1 MTDRK
6 ARSHPLLAAL
16 LTSSLALG
24 LAGCGDD
31 GDGDTS
37 GSEASASEPAE
48 ETTTAPTEPTAEDS
62 EAAELTGEEAEVGDT
77 VATVF
82 DSSVPFEDKV
92 DLLEDG
98 ESHQADHEGYVTV
111 ADGVG
116 GITVEA
122 TSVEIEGDTASV
134 IYRVLFAGTETYS
147 GLSLEVTRVDDAW
160 MVPTT
165 SFCGFLAA
173 AQTPCSEAS

>member
-6 ARSHPLLAAL
+6 ARSHPLIAAL

-31 GDGDTS
+31 GDGD
-37 GSEASASEPAE
+37 ASASEPAE
-48 ETTTAPTEPTAEDS
+48 ETTTAPTETTAEDS
-62 EAAELTGEEAEVGDT
+62 EAAEIGDT

-122 TSVEIEGDTASV
+122 TSVEIVGDTASV

-165 SFCGFLAA
+165 SFCSFLAA